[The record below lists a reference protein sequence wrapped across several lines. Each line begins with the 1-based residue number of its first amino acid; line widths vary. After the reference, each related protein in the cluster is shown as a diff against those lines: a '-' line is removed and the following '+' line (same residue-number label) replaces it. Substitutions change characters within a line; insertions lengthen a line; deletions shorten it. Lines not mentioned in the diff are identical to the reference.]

1 VGGISYVL
9 SLGDHDGDPTSTKKR
24 GERERERERLFNVGH
39 PSVLTQFTAHV
50 SVGDSM
56 TAEMR

>member
-1 VGGISYVL
+1 ML